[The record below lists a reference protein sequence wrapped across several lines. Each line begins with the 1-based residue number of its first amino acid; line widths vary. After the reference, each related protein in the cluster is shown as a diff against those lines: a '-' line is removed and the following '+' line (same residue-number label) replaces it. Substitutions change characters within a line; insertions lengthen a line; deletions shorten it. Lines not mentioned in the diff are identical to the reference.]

1 MSYETGETVVEVH
14 ESISD
19 LQFNHAYEILGR
31 TSERY
36 KSWCEHFVFTVP
48 AGKSPKKLLSFLRRA
63 KKHHTY
69 QTTQTWKP

>member
-19 LQFNHAYEILGR
+19 LQFNHAYELLGR
-31 TSERY
+31 PPERY
-36 KSWCEHFVFTVP
+36 KGGREHFVFTMP
-48 AGKSPKKLLSFLRRA
+48 AGNSPKKLLSFLRRA